1 MNDKVSDL
9 VDQMKRCGYKVTNQ
23 RELILKEFTEK
34 GGHLSAQEV
43 YENVRKVI
51 PHISLT
57 TIYRNIEM
65 LTAIGVLYPVELASA
80 SDGSALYEINRIHD
94 HHHHLVCT
102 KCGKIIEFNM
112 CLFQEIGKK
121 LSSITQFKIDEHRLK
136 VFGRCPK
143 CQHGR

>member
-1 MNDKVSDL
+1 MSSEVYDL
-9 VDQMKRCGYKVTNQ
+9 IEQIKRSGYKVTNQ

-43 YENVRKVI
+43 YENVKKVI

-65 LTAIGVLYPVELASA
+65 LTDIGVLCRVKLARA
-80 SDGSALYEINRIHD
+80 SDGRALYEINRRHD

-112 CLFQEIGKK
+112 CLFQEIGKR
-121 LSSITQFKIDEHRLK
+121 LASITQFKIDEHRLK

-143 CQHGR
+143 CQNGR